1 MPLSCGGEEKKDVSA
16 KKILVYTSSASATA
30 AAQNDKV
37 LQPSSFDWEEW
48 EQWIGADD

>member
-1 MPLSCGGEEKKDVSA
+1 MPLSCGGERKKDVSA
-16 KKILVYTSSASATA
+16 KKILVPPSASATA

-48 EQWIGADD
+48 EEWIRADD